1 MKKGPYHNTLYL
13 MTYDDH
19 VLPMYMVVSI
29 WFIFNIL
36 TEFGCNNGVIE
47 CSIGDWPIKIEGS

>member
-1 MKKGPYHNTLYL
+1 